1 MSKYC
6 SDCIYLNTEKAKCD
20 GIHQGKKQKEFTCAC
35 NNACEKFENSY
46 SRTSYEKQRL
56 YDLGKGATRNSETPI
71 EIYVIILIVIVILFL
86 IAKLLGY

>member
-1 MSKYC
+1 M
-6 SDCIYLNTEKAKCD
+6 
-20 GIHQGKKQKEFTCAC
+20 
-35 NNACEKFENSY
+35 
-46 SRTSYEKQRL
+46 TSYEKQRL